1 MPKQTKKQ
9 PKTAPIPRKQ
19 YSQED
24 KTKARKY
31 YLMGL
36 NMTEIGILLNGVPV
50 RTLEKWQAIDHWTEL
65 KQPATITQR
74 TMELHKSGKSY
85 AEIAEILK
93 INRVTVWRYIKQ
105 AKSTETLLKGL

>member
-1 MPKQTKKQ
+1 MPKQNKKQ
-9 PKTAPIPRKQ
+9 TKPAPITRNK
-19 YSQED
+19 YSIED

-36 NMTEIGILLNGVPV
+36 NMTEIGILLNGCPV
-50 RTLEKWQAIDHWTEL
+50 RTLEKWQAADHWTDL
-65 KQPATITQR
+65 KQPAPITTR

-105 AKSTETLLKGL
+105 AKSKETPLNRL